1 MIRRNI
7 MLTTYRQLGRQ
18 MDERL
23 IPSESMLHYLINS
36 SAYMGTTLSPQ
47 RFKRFG
53 QNGIPL
59 QKFKTDSKGS
69 ILSTRTVYDR
79 DRPLCFDYKMIS
91 EKFGIILDSET
102 AGAGDDDE
110 DDEHTQTCSS
120 KGKGKL
126 SADSVDDLP
135 F

>member
-1 MIRRNI
+1 M
-7 MLTTYRQLGRQ
+7 
-18 MDERL
+18 
-23 IPSESMLHYLINS
+23 
-36 SAYMGTTLSPQ
+36 
-47 RFKRFG
+47 
-53 QNGIPL
+53 PL
-59 QKFKTDSKGS
+59 QKFKTDSEGS